1 MPEGTYWVRKH
12 KKNPNPDN
20 TMQRQRTIAKRS
32 ACKAKNRLAAFILL
46 GIDVHLNKYVVRRHV
61 DGQGPQPAQT
71 FRSIES
77 LLKFMER
84 QLSQA
89 KAVYSCYEAGPLGY
103 GLHRQIEA
111 LGITNYVV
119 KPRVLD
125 EEGKRR
131 KNDKHDALGLV
142 RDLERFV
149 RGNEHALCVIRVP
162 DLEQERLRSET
173 RLRESWK
180 KTRKRLESQGRGIL
194 LYYGFHFQ
202 GKWWQERTWKQVKAS
217 IYDWLAAML
226 EPLRAVILQV
236 EERIAEATEAIEQRV
251 EEPLPKGLGKLTSE
265 VLEREIMDWKR
276 FSNGKEVGSFTGMCP
291 GEDSSGGR
299 ERKLSINKHGNPRV
313 RHVLVEA
320 GWRLLRYQPGYGPVK
335 RFLKKFGVRGG
346 SQKAARKKA
355 VVAIGRQFIVDWWKI
370 KTKRRRPEDLGLI
383 MTTLES

>member
-1 MPEGTYWVRKH
+1 M
-12 KKNPNPDN
+12 
-20 TMQRQRTIAKRS
+20 
-32 ACKAKNRLAAFILL
+32 
-46 GIDVHLNKYVVRRHV
+46 
-61 DGQGPQPAQT
+61 
-71 FRSIES
+71 
-77 LLKFMER
+77 
-84 QLSQA
+84 
-89 KAVYSCYEAGPLGY
+89 
-103 GLHRQIEA
+103 
-111 LGITNYVV
+111 
-119 KPRVLD
+119 
-125 EEGKRR
+125 
-131 KNDKHDALGLV
+131 
-142 RDLERFV
+142 